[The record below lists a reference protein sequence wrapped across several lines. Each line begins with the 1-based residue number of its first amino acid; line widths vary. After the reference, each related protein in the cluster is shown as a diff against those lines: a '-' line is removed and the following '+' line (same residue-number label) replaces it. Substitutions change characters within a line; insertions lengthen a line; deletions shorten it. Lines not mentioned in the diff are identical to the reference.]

1 MKYVNSVGQEEG
13 TAQKDLCGRGFCR
26 HRASSAN
33 QKSRPP
39 LIARSKNHEKSVWG
53 FANFCFARDAKFP
66 VVFSI
71 CSGRKCTRFPIHFSI
86 VLSEKFQLRC
96 FRSPPAVGG
105 QVSIKTQPFRFR
117 RMPGVVNLRVLG
129 MVPFVE
135 VHTQFHGFRSGLLRP
150 RSGVFHSL
158 AHMPSKPQPSTP
170 RSGRASAT
178 VRSENREKNQYV

>member
-1 MKYVNSVGQEEG
+1 MHKKCSPHAQFPKPQKRKTYQRWQWCLKYANSVGQEEG

-71 CSGRKCTRFPIHFSI
+71 CSGRKVTRFPIHFSI
-86 VLSEKFQLRC
+86 VLSDFG
-96 FRSPPAVGG
+96 SPPW
-105 QVSIKTQPFRFR
+105 R
-117 RMPGVVNLRVLG
+117 RHLRGLPCG
-129 MVPFVE
+129 P
-135 VHTQFHGFRSGLLRP
+135 HGSRLP
-150 RSGVFHSL
+150 RR
-158 AHMPSKPQPSTP
+158 ATTSKS
-170 RSGRASAT
+170 
-178 VRSENREKNQYV
+178 